1 MLSFTWVNPTYNYP
15 IFLCLKRALPSFIFH
30 PLDIHNLS
38 RKLITNNSKG
48 DRTGNFFCWIKS
60 HICRRV
66 IPSNINKIT
75 KILRMGRKILLATV
89 FLEPHRMKI
98 LVFFWLLNIFSF
110 SMTRNYGY
118 VGFHLVQ
125 PNLQSLLSDF
135 SELITNNSKGD
146 RDENHI
152 LLNKKSYM

>member
-48 DRTGNFFCWIKS
+48 DRPGNFFCWIKS
-60 HICRRV
+60 HICRRAT
-66 IPSNINKIT
+66 PYNINKIT

-89 FLEPHRMKI
+89 FFGAPQNENPGVFLTLEYLQLFYDSKLWLCWVSLSSTQPTI
-98 LVFFWLLNIFSF
+98 SSIWFFWAHN
-110 SMTRNYGY
+110 
-118 VGFHLVQ
+118 
-125 PNLQSLLSDF
+125 
-135 SELITNNSKGD
+135 
-146 RDENHI
+146 
-152 LLNKKSYM
+152 

>member
-1 MLSFTWVNPTYNYP
+1 
-15 IFLCLKRALPSFIFH
+15 
-30 PLDIHNLS
+30 
-38 RKLITNNSKG
+38 
-48 DRTGNFFCWIKS
+48 
-60 HICRRV
+60 
-66 IPSNINKIT
+66 
-75 KILRMGRKILLATV
+75 
-89 FLEPHRMKI
+89 MKI
-98 LVFFWLLNIFSF
+98 LVFFLLLNISNF
-110 SMTRNYGY
+110 SMARNYGY

>member
-1 MLSFTWVNPTYNYP
+1 MLSFTWVNLTYNYP

-30 PLDIHNLS
+30 PLDINNLS

-48 DRTGNFFCWIKS
+48 DRTGNFFCWIKG

-89 FLEPHRMKI
+89 FLELHRMKI
-98 LVFFWLLNIFSF
+98 LVFFLTLEYLQLFYDSKLWLCWVSLS
-110 SMTRNYGY
+110 ST
-118 VGFHLVQ
+118 Q
-125 PNLQSLLSDF
+125 PTISSIWFFWAHN
-135 SELITNNSKGD
+135 
-146 RDENHI
+146 
-152 LLNKKSYM
+152 